1 MRTIFVRCG
10 VLMKLSRFTL
20 AILFP
25 LPLLAAETATDI
37 ETISVS
43 TTRSSYPVSTVPA
56 TITVIDQE
64 ELKAQ
69 LAVTQ
74 DLSQILGNLLPS
86 FSPSRQKL
94 TANGETLR
102 GREPLYMIDGVP
114 QSTPLRNGSRDG
126 NTIDPAMIERI
137 EVIRGANAIQG
148 MGASGGIINI
158 ITKSPGEQKHQVS
171 LSGTV
176 PTTGGSDTQS
186 YKASYLFSEQFADV
200 SLVTGA
206 AFNKTGLYLDGDG
219 KPIGVDTTQGDTMDS
234 DTVDLFIKSKWQIS
248 DTQSLQFMINHFDL
262 KGNNNYITVNG
273 NAAAGVPTTSKPGVT
288 EGKPSQNKVTS
299 ASVDYQHQGIAGG
312 QLNLQLFAQDFASMF
327 GGSRAAVFQDPALG
341 SNIFD
346 QSQNISE
353 KIGSRLTWFKADLA
367 NSGLDLSTGLDW
379 LQDSTYQELVM
390 SNRNWVPETEFTN
403 YAPFVQLRYNQ
414 IKNWTFSAGARY
426 EYGQLSVEDFTTL
439 ASSNSSFV
447 KGGEPSFNELLHNF
461 GVVHQWSDS
470 IRVYAS
476 YSEGFSMPDVGRVL
490 RAINKPNQSVAQF
503 LNLQPVVS
511 DNAELGIELTESSY
525 RLQMSYFQSDS
536 DLGSRLQAD
545 ADGIYSVMR
554 EKTEISGFEAEG
566 EYNLSDNSTLGF
578 SYARTEGRYD
588 SNSDGLVDKD
598 LGGINIA
605 PERLNLYWLR
615 QWPMQLSSRV
625 QFSQLFD
632 VDYNDGS
639 SFDGYHT
646 LDLSGRYDT
655 NHWGSWTL
663 GLENALDKQYITY
676 YSQTTPANS
685 SYFAGL
691 GRSLNLNWQM
701 AF

>member
-1 MRTIFVRCG
+1 
-10 VLMKLSRFTL
+10 MKLSRL
-20 AILFP
+20 AMALALP

-43 TTRSSYPVSTVPA
+43 ATRSSYPVSTVPA

-64 ELKAQ
+64 ELKSQ

-126 NTIDPAMIERI
+126 NTIDPSMIERI
-137 EVIRGANAIQG
+137 EIIRGANAIQG

-158 ITKSPGEQKHQVS
+158 ITKSPGEHKHQVS
-171 LSGTV
+171 LSGSV
-176 PTTGGSDTQS
+176 PTAGGSDTQS
-186 YKASYLFSEQFADV
+186 YKASYLFSEQFDDV

-206 AFNKTGLYLDGDG
+206 AFNKTGLYLDGNG
-219 KPIGVDTTQGDTMDS
+219 NPIGVDTTQGDTMDS
-234 DTVDLFIKSKWQIS
+234 DTVDLFIKSKWQM
-248 DTQSLQFMINHFDL
+248 TEAQSLQLMVNHFDL
-262 KGNNNYITVNG
+262 KGNNNYVTVNG
-273 NAAAGVPTTSKPGVT
+273 NAAAGIPTTSARGVT

-299 ASVDYQHQGIAGG
+299 ASLDYQHQDIAGG

-341 SNIFD
+341 TNIFD

-353 KIGSRLTWFKADLA
+353 KIGSRLTYFRADLA
-367 NSGLDLSTGLDW
+367 DTGVDLSTGLDW

-390 SNRNWVPETEFTN
+390 TNRNWVPETEFIN

-426 EYGQLSVEDFTTL
+426 EYGQLSVADFTTL
-439 ASSNSSFV
+439 ASSNSSV
-447 KGGEPSFNELLHNF
+447 VTGGEPSFNELLKNF

-470 IRVYAS
+470 VRFYAS

-511 DNAELGIELTESSY
+511 DNAEVGIELTEDKY
-525 RLQMSYFQSDS
+525 RLQLSYFQSDS

-554 EKTEISGFEAEG
+554 EQTEISGFEAEG
-566 EYNLSDNSTLGF
+566 EYNLNDNSTLGF
-578 SYARTEGRYD
+578 TYASTDGRYD
-588 SNSDGLVDKD
+588 SNNDGQVDKD

-605 PERLNLYWLR
+605 PERLNLYWLQ

-625 QFSQLFD
+625 QISQLFD

-655 NHWGSWTL
+655 NNWGSWTL

-691 GRSLNLNWQM
+691 GRTLNLNWQM

>member
-1 MRTIFVRCG
+1 MRTIFVSCG
-10 VLMKLSRFTL
+10 EVMKLSRL
-20 AILFP
+20 ALALVLP
-25 LPLLAAETATDI
+25 LPLLAAEKATDI

-43 TTRSSYPVSTVPA
+43 ATRSSYPVSTVPA

-126 NTIDPAMIERI
+126 NTIDPSMIERI
-137 EVIRGANAIQG
+137 EIIRGANAIQG

-158 ITKSPGEQKHQVS
+158 ITKSPGEHRHQVS
-171 LSGTV
+171 LSGSV
-176 PTTGGSDTQS
+176 PTTAGSDTQS
-186 YKASYLFSEQFADV
+186 YKASYLFSEQFDDV

-206 AFNKTGLYLDGDG
+206 ALNKTGLYLDGDG
-219 KPIGVDTTQGDTMDS
+219 NPIGVDTTQGDTMDS
-234 DTVDLFIKSKWQIS
+234 DTVDLFIKTKWQM
-248 DTQSLQFMINHFDL
+248 TEAQSLQLMVNHFDL
-262 KGNNNYITVNG
+262 KGNNNYVTVNG
-273 NAAAGVPTTSKPGVT
+273 NAAAGIPTTSARGVT

-299 ASVDYQHQGIAGG
+299 ASLDYQHQAIAGG
-312 QLNLQLFAQDFASMF
+312 QLSLQLFAQDFASMF

-341 SNIFD
+341 ANIFD

-353 KIGSRLTWFKADLA
+353 KIGSRLTWFRADLA
-367 NSGLDLSTGLDW
+367 DTGVDLSTGLDW

-390 SNRNWVPETEFTN
+390 TNRNWVPETEFTN

-426 EYGQLSVEDFTTL
+426 EYGRLSVADFTTL

-447 KGGEPSFNELLHNF
+447 TGGEPSFNELLQNF
-461 GVVHQWSDS
+461 GVVHQWSDTV
-470 IRVYAS
+470 RLYAS

-511 DNAELGIELTESSY
+511 DNAEVGIELTENNY
-525 RLQMSYFQSDS
+525 RLQLSYFQSDS

-554 EKTEISGFEAEG
+554 EQTEISGFEAEG
-566 EYNLSDNSTLGF
+566 EYNLNDNSTLGF
-578 SYARTEGRYD
+578 TYARTDGRYD
-588 SNSDGLVDKD
+588 SNNDGQVDKD

-605 PERLNLYWLR
+605 PERLNLYWLH
-615 QWPMQLSSRV
+615 QWPLQLSSRV

-655 NHWGSWTL
+655 ANWGSWTL

-691 GRSLNLNWQM
+691 GRTLNLNWQM

>member
-1 MRTIFVRCG
+1 
-10 VLMKLSRFTL
+10 MKLSRL
-20 AILFP
+20 ALALALP

-43 TTRSSYPVSTVPA
+43 ATRSSYPVSTVPA

-64 ELKAQ
+64 ELKSQ

-126 NTIDPAMIERI
+126 NTIDPSMIERI
-137 EVIRGANAIQG
+137 EIIRGANAIQG

-158 ITKSPGEQKHQVS
+158 ITKSPGEHKHQVS
-171 LSGTV
+171 LSGSV
-176 PTTGGSDTQS
+176 PTAGGSDTQS
-186 YKASYLFSEQFADV
+186 YKASYLFSEQFDDV

-206 AFNKTGLYLDGDG
+206 ALNKTGLYLDGNG
-219 KPIGVDTTQGDTMDS
+219 NPIGVDTTQGDTMDS
-234 DTVDLFIKSKWQIS
+234 DTVDLFVKSKWQM
-248 DTQSLQFMINHFDL
+248 TEAQSLQLMINHFDL
-262 KGNNNYITVNG
+262 KGNNNYVTVNG
-273 NAAAGVPTTSKPGVT
+273 NAAAGVPTTSARGVT

-299 ASVDYQHQGIAGG
+299 ASLDYQHQDIAGG

-341 SNIFD
+341 AAIFD

-353 KIGSRLTWFKADLA
+353 KIGSRLTYFRADLA
-367 NSGLDLSTGLDW
+367 DTGLDLSTGLDW

-390 SNRNWVPETEFTN
+390 TNRNWVPETEFTN
-403 YAPFVQLRYNQ
+403 YAPFIQLRYNQ

-426 EYGQLSVEDFTTL
+426 EYGQLSVADFTTL

-447 KGGEPSFNELLHNF
+447 SGGEPSFNELLKNF

-470 IRVYAS
+470 VRLYAS

-511 DNAELGIELTESSY
+511 DNAEVGIELTEDKY
-525 RLQMSYFQSDS
+525 RLQLSYFQSNS

-554 EKTEISGFEAEG
+554 EQTEISGFEAEG
-566 EYNLSDNSTLGF
+566 EYNLSENSSLGF
-578 SYARTEGRYD
+578 TYARTDGRYD
-588 SNSDGLVDKD
+588 SNNDGQVDKD

-605 PERLNLYWLR
+605 PERLNLYWLQ

-625 QFSQLFD
+625 QISQLFD
-632 VDYNDGS
+632 VNYNDGS

-655 NHWGSWTL
+655 NNWGSWTL

-691 GRSLNLNWQM
+691 GRTLNLNWQM

>member
-1 MRTIFVRCG
+1 MRFVPR
-10 VLMKLSRFTL
+10 
-20 AILFP
+20 
-25 LPLLAAETATDI
+25 
-37 ETISVS
+37 
-43 TTRSSYPVSTVPA
+43 
-56 TITVIDQE
+56 
-64 ELKAQ
+64 
-69 LAVTQ
+69 
-74 DLSQILGNLLPS
+74 
-86 FSPSRQKL
+86 
-94 TANGETLR
+94 
-102 GREPLYMIDGVP
+102 
-114 QSTPLRNGSRDG
+114 
-126 NTIDPAMIERI
+126 
-137 EVIRGANAIQG
+137 
-148 MGASGGIINI
+148 
-158 ITKSPGEQKHQVS
+158 
-171 LSGTV
+171 
-176 PTTGGSDTQS
+176 
-186 YKASYLFSEQFADV
+186 SEQFDDV

-206 AFNKTGLYLDGDG
+206 AFNKTGLYLDGNG
-219 KPIGVDTTQGDTMDS
+219 NPIGVDTTQGDTMDS
-234 DTVDLFIKSKWQIS
+234 DTVDLFIKSKWQM
-248 DTQSLQFMINHFDL
+248 TEVQSLQLMINHFDL
-262 KGNNNYITVNG
+262 KGNNNYVTVNG
-273 NAAAGVPTTSKPGVT
+273 NAAAGIPTTSARGVT

-299 ASVDYQHQGIAGG
+299 ASLDYQHQDIAGG

-341 SNIFD
+341 TNIFD

-353 KIGSRLTWFKADLA
+353 KIGSRLTYFRADLA
-367 NSGLDLSTGLDW
+367 ETGVDLSTGLDW

-390 SNRNWVPETEFTN
+390 TNRNWVPETEFTN

-426 EYGQLSVEDFTTL
+426 EYGQLSVADFTTL
-439 ASSNSSFV
+439 ASSNSSV
-447 KGGEPSFNELLHNF
+447 VSGGEPSFNELLKNF

-470 IRVYAS
+470 VRVYAS

-511 DNAELGIELTESSY
+511 DNAEVGIELTEDKY
-525 RLQMSYFQSDS
+525 RLQLSYFQSDS

-554 EKTEISGFEAEG
+554 EQTEISGFEAEG
-566 EYNLSDNSTLGF
+566 EYNLNDNSTLGF
-578 SYARTEGRYD
+578 TYARTDGHYD
-588 SNSDGLVDKD
+588 SNNDSQVDKD

-605 PERLNLYWLR
+605 PERLNLYWLQ

-625 QFSQLFD
+625 QISQLFD

-655 NHWGSWTL
+655 NNWGSWTL

-691 GRSLNLNWQM
+691 GRTLNLNWQM

>member
-1 MRTIFVRCG
+1 
-10 VLMKLSRFTL
+10 MKLSRFTL

-43 TTRSSYPVSTVPA
+43 ATRSSYPVSTVPA

-171 LSGTV
+171 LSGSV

-186 YKASYLFSEQFADV
+186 YKASYLFSEQFDDV

-248 DTQSLQFMINHFDL
+248 EAQSLQFMINHFDL
-262 KGNNNYITVNG
+262 KGNNNYVTVNG
-273 NAAAGVPTTSKPGVT
+273 NAAAEVPTTSKPGVT

-299 ASVDYQHQGIAGG
+299 ASVDYQHQDIAGG

-341 SNIFD
+341 TNIFD

-353 KIGSRLTWFKADLA
+353 KIGSRLTWFKTDFA

-390 SNRNWVPETEFTN
+390 TDRNWVPETEFTN

-414 IKNWTFSAGARY
+414 ITNWTFSAGTRY

-511 DNAELGIELTESSY
+511 DNTELGIELTESSY
-525 RLQMSYFQSDS
+525 RLQLSYFQSDS

-578 SYARTEGRYD
+578 TYARTEGRYD

-605 PERLNLYWLR
+605 PERLNLYWLH

>member
-1 MRTIFVRCG
+1 MRTIFVSLG
-10 VLMKLSRFTL
+10 EVMKLSRL
-20 AILFP
+20 AMALALP
-25 LPLLAAETATDI
+25 LPLLAAESTTEI

-43 TTRSSYPVSTVPA
+43 ATRSSYPVSTVPA

-64 ELKAQ
+64 ELKSQ

-126 NTIDPAMIERI
+126 NTIDPSMIERI
-137 EVIRGANAIQG
+137 EIIRGANAIQG

-158 ITKSPGEQKHQVS
+158 ITKSPGEHKHQVS
-171 LSGTV
+171 LSGSV
-176 PTTGGSDTQS
+176 PTAGGSDTQS
-186 YKASYLFSEQFADV
+186 YKASYLFSEQFDDV

-206 AFNKTGLYLDGDG
+206 AFNKTGLYLDGNG
-219 KPIGVDTTQGDTMDS
+219 NPIGVDTTQGDTMDS
-234 DTVDLFIKSKWQIS
+234 DTVDLFIKSKWQMT
-248 DTQSLQFMINHFDL
+248 DAQSLQLMINHFDL
-262 KGNNNYITVNG
+262 KGNNNYVTVPG
-273 NAAAGVPTTSKPGVT
+273 NAAQGIPTTSARGVT

-299 ASVDYQHQGIAGG
+299 ASLDYQHQDIAGG

-341 SNIFD
+341 AAIFD

-353 KIGSRLTWFKADLA
+353 KVGSRLTYFRADLA
-367 NSGLDLSTGLDW
+367 DTGVDLSTGLDW

-390 SNRNWVPETEFTN
+390 TNRNWVPETEFTN

-426 EYGQLSVEDFTTL
+426 EYGQLSVADFTTL

-447 KGGEPSFNELLHNF
+447 TGGEPSFNELLKNF

-511 DNAELGIELTESSY
+511 DNAEVGIELTEDKY
-525 RLQMSYFQSDS
+525 RLQLSYFQSDS

-554 EKTEISGFEAEG
+554 EQTEISGFEAEG
-566 EYNLSDNSTLGF
+566 EYNLTDNSSLGF
-578 SYARTEGRYD
+578 TYARTDGRYD
-588 SNSDGLVDKD
+588 SNNDGQVDKD

-605 PERLNLYWLR
+605 PERLNLYWLQ

-625 QFSQLFD
+625 QLSQLFD

-655 NHWGSWTL
+655 NNWGSWTL

-691 GRSLNLNWQM
+691 GRTLNLNWQM

>member
-43 TTRSSYPVSTVPA
+43 ATRSSYPVSTVPA

-171 LSGTV
+171 LSGSV

-186 YKASYLFSEQFADV
+186 YKASYLFSEQFDDV

-248 DTQSLQFMINHFDL
+248 EAQSLQFMINHFDL
-262 KGNNNYITVNG
+262 KGNNNYVTVNG
-273 NAAAGVPTTSKPGVT
+273 NAAAEVPTTSKPGVT

-299 ASVDYQHQGIAGG
+299 ASVDYQHQDIAGG

-341 SNIFD
+341 TNIFD

-353 KIGSRLTWFKADLA
+353 KIGSRLTWFKTDFA

-390 SNRNWVPETEFTN
+390 TDRNWVPETEFTN

-414 IKNWTFSAGARY
+414 ITNWTFSAGTRY

-511 DNAELGIELTESSY
+511 DNTELGIELTESSY
-525 RLQMSYFQSDS
+525 RLQLSYFQSDS

-578 SYARTEGRYD
+578 TYARTEGRYD

-605 PERLNLYWLR
+605 PERLNLYWLH

>member
-248 DTQSLQFMINHFDL
+248 DAQSLQFMINHFDL

-341 SNIFD
+341 TNIFD

-605 PERLNLYWLR
+605 PERLNLYWLQ

>member
-1 MRTIFVRCG
+1 
-10 VLMKLSRFTL
+10 MKLSRL
-20 AILFP
+20 AMALALP
-25 LPLLAAETATDI
+25 LPLLAAESTTEI

-43 TTRSSYPVSTVPA
+43 ATRSSYPVSTVPA

-64 ELKAQ
+64 ELKSQ

-126 NTIDPAMIERI
+126 NTIDPSMIERI
-137 EVIRGANAIQG
+137 EIIRGANAIQG

-158 ITKSPGEQKHQVS
+158 ITKSPGEHKHQVS
-171 LSGTV
+171 LSGSV
-176 PTTGGSDTQS
+176 PTAGGSDTQS
-186 YKASYLFSEQFADV
+186 YKASYLFSEQFDDV

-206 AFNKTGLYLDGDG
+206 AFNKTGLYLDGNG
-219 KPIGVDTTQGDTMDS
+219 NPIGVDTTQGDTMDS
-234 DTVDLFIKSKWQIS
+234 DTVDLFIKSKWQM
-248 DTQSLQFMINHFDL
+248 TKVQSLQLMINHFDL
-262 KGNNNYITVNG
+262 KGNNNYVTVQG
-273 NAAAGVPTTSKPGVT
+273 NAAQGIPTTSARGVT

-299 ASVDYQHQGIAGG
+299 ASLDYQHQDIAGG
-312 QLNLQLFAQDFASMF
+312 QLNLQVFAQDFASMF

-341 SNIFD
+341 AAIFD

-353 KIGSRLTWFKADLA
+353 KVGSRLTYFRADLA
-367 NSGLDLSTGLDW
+367 DTGVDLSTGLDW

-390 SNRNWVPETEFTN
+390 TNRNWVPETEFTN

-426 EYGQLSVEDFTTL
+426 EYGQLSVADFTTL

-447 KGGEPSFNELLHNF
+447 TGGEPSFNELLKNF

-511 DNAELGIELTESSY
+511 DNAEVGIELTEDKY
-525 RLQMSYFQSDS
+525 RLQLSYFQSDS

-554 EKTEISGFEAEG
+554 EQTEISGFEAEG

-578 SYARTEGRYD
+578 TYARTDGRYD
-588 SNSDGLVDKD
+588 SNNDGQVDKD

-605 PERLNLYWLR
+605 PERLNLYWLQ

-625 QFSQLFD
+625 QLSQLFD

-639 SFDGYHT
+639 SFYGYHT

-655 NHWGSWTL
+655 NNWGSWTL

-691 GRSLNLNWQM
+691 GRTLNLNWQM

>member
-1 MRTIFVRCG
+1 MRAILISCDEV
-10 VLMKLSRFTL
+10 MKLSRL
-20 AILFP
+20 ALALALP
-25 LPLLAAETATDI
+25 LPLLAAETASDI

-43 TTRSSYPVSTVPA
+43 ATRSSYPVSTVPA

-64 ELKAQ
+64 ELKSQ

-137 EVIRGANAIQG
+137 EIIRGANAIQG

-158 ITKSPGEQKHQVS
+158 ITKSPGEHKHQVS
-171 LSGTV
+171 LSGSV
-176 PTTGGSDTQS
+176 PTAGGSDIQS
-186 YKASYLFSEQFADV
+186 YKASYLFSEQFDDV

-206 AFNKTGLYLDGDG
+206 ALNKTGLYLDGDG
-219 KPIGVDTTQGDTMDS
+219 NPIGVDTTQGDTMDS
-234 DTVDLFIKSKWQIS
+234 DTVDLFIKSKWQM
-248 DTQSLQFMINHFDL
+248 TKAQSLQLMINHFDL
-262 KGNNNYITVNG
+262 KGNNNYVTVNG
-273 NAAAGVPTTSKPGVT
+273 NAAEGIPTTSARGVT

-299 ASVDYQHQGIAGG
+299 ASLDYQHQDIAGG

-327 GGSRAAVFQDPALG
+327 GGSRAAVFQDPAFG
-341 SNIFD
+341 AAIFD

-353 KIGSRLTWFKADLA
+353 KIGSRLTYFRADLA
-367 NSGLDLSTGLDW
+367 DTGLDLSTGLDW

-390 SNRNWVPETEFTN
+390 TNRNWVPETEFTN

-426 EYGQLSVEDFTTL
+426 EYGQLSVADFTTL

-447 KGGEPSFNELLHNF
+447 SGGEPSFNELLKNF

-470 IRVYAS
+470 IRFYAS

-511 DNAELGIELTESSY
+511 DNAEVGIELTEDQY
-525 RLQMSYFQSDS
+525 RLQLSYFQSDS
-536 DLGSRLQAD
+536 NLGSRLQAD

-554 EKTEISGFEAEG
+554 EQTEISGFEVEG
-566 EYNLSDNSTLGF
+566 EYNLSENSSLGF
-578 SYARTEGRYD
+578 TYARTDGRYD
-588 SNSDGLVDKD
+588 SNNDGQVDKD

-605 PERLNLYWLR
+605 PERLNLYWLQ

-625 QFSQLFD
+625 QVSQLFD

-639 SFDGYHT
+639 SFEGYQM

-655 NHWGSWTL
+655 NNWGSWTL

-691 GRSLNLNWQM
+691 GRTLNLNWQM

>member
-1 MRTIFVRCG
+1 
-10 VLMKLSRFTL
+10 MKLSRL
-20 AILFP
+20 AMALALP
-25 LPLLAAETATDI
+25 LPLLAAESTTEI

-43 TTRSSYPVSTVPA
+43 ATRSSYPVSTVPA

-64 ELKAQ
+64 ELKSQ

-126 NTIDPAMIERI
+126 NTIDPSMIERI
-137 EVIRGANAIQG
+137 EIIRGANAIQG

-158 ITKSPGEQKHQVS
+158 ITKSPGEHKHQVS
-171 LSGTV
+171 LSGSV
-176 PTTGGSDTQS
+176 PTAGGSDTQG
-186 YKASYLFSEQFADV
+186 YKASYLFSEQFDDV

-206 AFNKTGLYLDGDG
+206 AFNKTGLYLDGNG
-219 KPIGVDTTQGDTMDS
+219 NPIGVDTTQGDTMDS
-234 DTVDLFIKSKWQIS
+234 DTVDLFIKSKWQM
-248 DTQSLQFMINHFDL
+248 TKVQSLQLMINHFDL
-262 KGNNNYITVNG
+262 KGNNNYVTVPG
-273 NAAAGVPTTSKPGVT
+273 NAAQGIPTTSARGVT

-299 ASVDYQHQGIAGG
+299 ASLDYQHQDIAGG

-341 SNIFD
+341 AAIFD

-353 KIGSRLTWFKADLA
+353 KVGSRLTYFRADLA
-367 NSGLDLSTGLDW
+367 DTGVDLSTGLDW

-390 SNRNWVPETEFTN
+390 TNRNWVPETEFTN

-426 EYGQLSVEDFTTL
+426 EYGQLSVADFTTL

-447 KGGEPSFNELLHNF
+447 TGGEPSFNELLKNF

-511 DNAELGIELTESSY
+511 DNAEVGIELTEDNY
-525 RLQMSYFQSDS
+525 RLQLSYFQSDS

-554 EKTEISGFEAEG
+554 EQTEISGFEAEG
-566 EYNLSDNSTLGF
+566 EYNLTDNSSLGF
-578 SYARTEGRYD
+578 TYARTDGRYD
-588 SNSDGLVDKD
+588 SNNDGQVDKD

-605 PERLNLYWLR
+605 PERLNLYWLQ

-625 QFSQLFD
+625 QLSQLFD

-655 NHWGSWTL
+655 NNWGSWTL

-691 GRSLNLNWQM
+691 GRTLNLNWQM

>member
-1 MRTIFVRCG
+1 
-10 VLMKLSRFTL
+10 MKLSRL
-20 AILFP
+20 AMALALP
-25 LPLLAAETATDI
+25 LPLLAAESTTEI

-43 TTRSSYPVSTVPA
+43 ATRSSYPVSTVPA

-64 ELKAQ
+64 ELKSQ

-126 NTIDPAMIERI
+126 NTIDPSMIERI
-137 EVIRGANAIQG
+137 EIIRGANAIQG

-158 ITKSPGEQKHQVS
+158 ITKSPGEHKHQVS
-171 LSGTV
+171 LSGSV
-176 PTTGGSDTQS
+176 PTAGGSDTQG
-186 YKASYLFSEQFADV
+186 YKASYLFSEQFDDV

-206 AFNKTGLYLDGDG
+206 AFNKTGLYLDGNG
-219 KPIGVDTTQGDTMDS
+219 NPIGVDTTQGDTMDS
-234 DTVDLFIKSKWQIS
+234 DTVDLFIKSKWQM
-248 DTQSLQFMINHFDL
+248 TKVQSLQLMINHFDL
-262 KGNNNYITVNG
+262 KGNNNYVTVNG
-273 NAAAGVPTTSKPGVT
+273 NAAAGIPTTSARGVT

-299 ASVDYQHQGIAGG
+299 ASLDYQHQDIAGG

-341 SNIFD
+341 AAIFD

-353 KIGSRLTWFKADLA
+353 KVGSRLTYFRADLA
-367 NSGLDLSTGLDW
+367 DTGVDLSTGLDW

-390 SNRNWVPETEFTN
+390 TNRNWVPETEFTN

-426 EYGQLSVEDFTTL
+426 EYGQLSVADFTTL

-447 KGGEPSFNELLHNF
+447 TGGEPSFNELLKNF

-511 DNAELGIELTESSY
+511 DNAEVGIELTEDNY
-525 RLQMSYFQSDS
+525 RLQLSYFQSDS

-554 EKTEISGFEAEG
+554 EQTEISGFEAEG
-566 EYNLSDNSTLGF
+566 EYNLTDNSSLGF
-578 SYARTEGRYD
+578 TYARTDGRYD
-588 SNSDGLVDKD
+588 SNNDGQVDKD

-605 PERLNLYWLR
+605 PERLNLYWLQ

-625 QFSQLFD
+625 QLSQLFD

-655 NHWGSWTL
+655 NNWGSWTL

-691 GRSLNLNWQM
+691 GRTLNLNWQM

>member
-1 MRTIFVRCG
+1 
-10 VLMKLSRFTL
+10 MKLSRL
-20 AILFP
+20 AMALALP
-25 LPLLAAETATDI
+25 LPLLAAESTTEI

-43 TTRSSYPVSTVPA
+43 ATRSSYPVSTVPA

-64 ELKAQ
+64 ELKSQ

-126 NTIDPAMIERI
+126 NTIDPSMIERI
-137 EVIRGANAIQG
+137 EIIRGANAIQG

-158 ITKSPGEQKHQVS
+158 ITKSPGEHKHQVS
-171 LSGTV
+171 LSGSV
-176 PTTGGSDTQS
+176 PTAGGSDTQS
-186 YKASYLFSEQFADV
+186 YKASYLFSEQFDDV

-206 AFNKTGLYLDGDG
+206 AFNKTGLYLDGNG
-219 KPIGVDTTQGDTMDS
+219 NPIGVDTTQGDTMDS
-234 DTVDLFIKSKWQIS
+234 DTVDLFIKSKWQM
-248 DTQSLQFMINHFDL
+248 TKVQSLQLMINHFDL
-262 KGNNNYITVNG
+262 KGNNNYVTVNG
-273 NAAAGVPTTSKPGVT
+273 NAAAGIPTTSARGVT

-299 ASVDYQHQGIAGG
+299 ASLDYQHQDIAGG

-341 SNIFD
+341 AAIFD

-353 KIGSRLTWFKADLA
+353 KVGSRLTYFRADLA
-367 NSGLDLSTGLDW
+367 DTGVDLSTGLDW

-390 SNRNWVPETEFTN
+390 TNRNWVPETEFTN

-426 EYGQLSVEDFTTL
+426 EYGQLSVADFTTL

-447 KGGEPSFNELLHNF
+447 TGGEPSFNELLKNF

-511 DNAELGIELTESSY
+511 DNAEVGIELTEDKY
-525 RLQMSYFQSDS
+525 RLQLSYFQSNS

-554 EKTEISGFEAEG
+554 EQTEISGFEAEG
-566 EYNLSDNSTLGF
+566 EYNLTDNSSLGF
-578 SYARTEGRYD
+578 TYARTDGRYD
-588 SNSDGLVDKD
+588 SNNDGQVDKD

-605 PERLNLYWLR
+605 PERLNLYWLQ

-625 QFSQLFD
+625 QLSQLFD

-655 NHWGSWTL
+655 NNWGSWTL

-691 GRSLNLNWQM
+691 GRTLNLNWQM

>member
-1 MRTIFVRCG
+1 
-10 VLMKLSRFTL
+10 MKLSRL
-20 AILFP
+20 AMALALP

-43 TTRSSYPVSTVPA
+43 ATRSSYPVSTVPA

-64 ELKAQ
+64 ELKSQ

-126 NTIDPAMIERI
+126 NTIDPSMIERI
-137 EVIRGANAIQG
+137 EIIRGANAIQG

-171 LSGTV
+171 LSGSV
-176 PTTGGSDTQS
+176 PTAGGSDTQS
-186 YKASYLFSEQFADV
+186 YKASYLFSEQFDDV

-206 AFNKTGLYLDGDG
+206 AFNKTGLYLDGNG
-219 KPIGVDTTQGDTMDS
+219 NPIGVDTTQGDTMDS
-234 DTVDLFIKSKWQIS
+234 DTVDLFIKSKWQM
-248 DTQSLQFMINHFDL
+248 TELQSLQLMINHFDL
-262 KGNNNYITVNG
+262 KGNNNYVTVNG
-273 NAAAGVPTTSKPGVT
+273 NAAAGIPTTSARGVT

-299 ASVDYQHQGIAGG
+299 ASLDYQHQDIAGG

-341 SNIFD
+341 AAIFD

-353 KIGSRLTWFKADLA
+353 KVGSRLTYFRADLA
-367 NSGLDLSTGLDW
+367 DTGVDLSTGLDW

-390 SNRNWVPETEFTN
+390 TNRNWVPETEFTN

-426 EYGQLSVEDFTTL
+426 EYGQLSVADFTTL

-447 KGGEPSFNELLHNF
+447 TGGEPSFNELLKNF

-470 IRVYAS
+470 VRVYAS

-511 DNAELGIELTESSY
+511 DNAEVGIELTEDQY
-525 RLQMSYFQSDS
+525 RLQLSYFQSDS

-554 EKTEISGFEAEG
+554 EQTEISGFEAEG
-566 EYNLSDNSTLGF
+566 EYNLTDNSSLGF
-578 SYARTEGRYD
+578 TYARTDGRYD
-588 SNSDGLVDKD
+588 SNNDGQVDKD

-605 PERLNLYWLR
+605 PERLNLYWLQ

-625 QFSQLFD
+625 QISQLFD

-655 NHWGSWTL
+655 NNWGSWTL

-691 GRSLNLNWQM
+691 GRTLNLNWQM

>member
-1 MRTIFVRCG
+1 
-10 VLMKLSRFTL
+10 MKLSRL
-20 AILFP
+20 ALALALP

-43 TTRSSYPVSTVPA
+43 ATRSSYPVSTVPA

-64 ELKAQ
+64 ELKSQ

-126 NTIDPAMIERI
+126 NTIDPSMIERI
-137 EVIRGANAIQG
+137 EIIRGANAIQG

-158 ITKSPGEQKHQVS
+158 ITKSPGEHKHQVS
-171 LSGTV
+171 LSGSV
-176 PTTGGSDTQS
+176 PTAGGSDTQS
-186 YKASYLFSEQFADV
+186 YKASYLFSEQFDDV

-206 AFNKTGLYLDGDG
+206 ALNKTGLYLDGNG
-219 KPIGVDTTQGDTMDS
+219 NPIGVDTTQGDTMDS
-234 DTVDLFIKSKWQIS
+234 DTVDLFVKSKWQM
-248 DTQSLQFMINHFDL
+248 TEAQSLQLMINHFDL
-262 KGNNNYITVNG
+262 KGNNNYVTVNG
-273 NAAAGVPTTSKPGVT
+273 NAAAGVPTTSARGVT

-299 ASVDYQHQGIAGG
+299 ASLDYQHQDIAGG

-341 SNIFD
+341 AAIFD

-353 KIGSRLTWFKADLA
+353 KIGSRLTYFRADLA
-367 NSGLDLSTGLDW
+367 DTGLDLSTGLDW

-390 SNRNWVPETEFTN
+390 TNRNWVPETEFTN
-403 YAPFVQLRYNQ
+403 YAPFIQLRYNQ

-426 EYGQLSVEDFTTL
+426 EYGQLSVADFTTL

-447 KGGEPSFNELLHNF
+447 SGGEPSFNELLKNF

-470 IRVYAS
+470 VRLYAS

-490 RAINKPNQSVAQF
+490 RAINKPDQSVAQF

-511 DNAELGIELTESSY
+511 DNAEVGIELTEDKY
-525 RLQMSYFQSDS
+525 RLQLSYFQSDS

-554 EKTEISGFEAEG
+554 EQTEISGFEAEG
-566 EYNLSDNSTLGF
+566 EYNLSENSSLGF
-578 SYARTEGRYD
+578 TYARTDGRYD
-588 SNSDGLVDKD
+588 SNNDGQVDKD

-605 PERLNLYWLR
+605 PERLNLYWLQ

-625 QFSQLFD
+625 QISQLFD

-655 NHWGSWTL
+655 NNWGSWTL

-691 GRSLNLNWQM
+691 GRTLNLNWQM

>member
-1 MRTIFVRCG
+1 MRTIFVSLG
-10 VLMKLSRFTL
+10 EVMKLSGLVMAL
-20 AILFP
+20 ALP
-25 LPLLAAETATDI
+25 LPLLAAETASDI

-43 TTRSSYPVSTVPA
+43 ATRSSYPVSTVPA

-64 ELKAQ
+64 ELKSQ

-126 NTIDPAMIERI
+126 NTIDPSMIERI
-137 EVIRGANAIQG
+137 EIIRGANAIQG

-171 LSGTV
+171 LSGSV
-176 PTTGGSDTQS
+176 PTAGGSDTQS
-186 YKASYLFSEQFADV
+186 YKASYLFSEQFDDV

-219 KPIGVDTTQGDTMDS
+219 NPIGVDTTQGDTMDS
-234 DTVDLFIKSKWQIS
+234 DTVDLFIKSKWQM
-248 DTQSLQFMINHFDL
+248 TEAQSLQLMINHFDL
-262 KGNNNYITVNG
+262 KGNNNYVTVPG
-273 NAAAGVPTTSKPGVT
+273 NAAQGIPTTSARGVT

-299 ASVDYQHQGIAGG
+299 ASLDYQHQDIAGG

-327 GGSRAAVFQDPALG
+327 GGSRADAFQDAALG
-341 SNIFD
+341 SGIFD

-353 KIGSRLTWFKADLA
+353 KVGSRLTYFRADLA
-367 NSGLDLSTGLDW
+367 DTGVDLSTGLDW

-390 SNRNWVPETEFTN
+390 TNRIWVPETEFTN

-426 EYGQLSVEDFTTL
+426 EYGQLSVDDFTTL
-439 ASSNSSFV
+439 ASSKSSFV
-447 KGGEPSFNELLHNF
+447 TGGEPSFNELLKNF
-461 GVVHQWSDS
+461 GVVYQWSDS

-490 RAINKPNQSVAQF
+490 RAINTPNQSVAQF
-503 LNLQPVVS
+503 LNLQPVIS
-511 DNAELGIELTESSY
+511 DNAEVGIELTEDKY
-525 RLQMSYFQSDS
+525 RLQLSYFQSDS

-578 SYARTEGRYD
+578 TYARTEGRYD
-588 SNSDGLVDKD
+588 EDKDGQVETD

-605 PERLNLYWLR
+605 PERLNLYWLQ

-625 QFSQLFD
+625 QLSQLFD

-655 NHWGSWTL
+655 NNGGSWTL

-691 GRSLNLNWQM
+691 GRTLNLNWQM

>member
-1 MRTIFVRCG
+1 
-10 VLMKLSRFTL
+10 MKLSRL
-20 AILFP
+20 AMALALP

-43 TTRSSYPVSTVPA
+43 ATRSSYPVSTVPA

-64 ELKAQ
+64 ELKSQ

-126 NTIDPAMIERI
+126 NTIDPSMIERI
-137 EVIRGANAIQG
+137 EIIRGANAIQG

-171 LSGTV
+171 LSGSL
-176 PTTGGSDTQS
+176 PTAGGSDTQS
-186 YKASYLFSEQFADV
+186 YKASYLFSEQFDDV
-200 SLVTGA
+200 SLVIGA
-206 AFNKTGLYLDGDG
+206 AFNKTGLYLDGNG
-219 KPIGVDTTQGDTMDS
+219 NPIGVDITQGDTMDS
-234 DTVDLFIKSKWQIS
+234 DTVDLFIKSKWQM
-248 DTQSLQFMINHFDL
+248 TKVQSLQLMINHFDL
-262 KGNNNYITVNG
+262 KGNNNYVTVNG
-273 NAAAGVPTTSKPGVT
+273 NAAAGIPTTSARGVT
-288 EGKPSQNKVTS
+288 EGKSSQNKVTS
-299 ASVDYQHQGIAGG
+299 ASLDYQHQDIAGG

-341 SNIFD
+341 AAIFD

-353 KIGSRLTWFKADLA
+353 KVGSRLTYFRADLA
-367 NSGLDLSTGLDW
+367 DTGVDLSTGLDW

-390 SNRNWVPETEFTN
+390 TNRNWVPETEFTN

-426 EYGQLSVEDFTTL
+426 EYGQLSVADFTTL

-447 KGGEPSFNELLHNF
+447 TGGEPSFNELLKNF

-470 IRVYAS
+470 VRVYAS

-511 DNAELGIELTESSY
+511 DNAEVGIELTEDNY
-525 RLQMSYFQSDS
+525 RLQLSYFQSDS

-554 EKTEISGFEAEG
+554 EQTEISGFEAEG
-566 EYNLSDNSTLGF
+566 EYNLTENSTLGF
-578 SYARTEGRYD
+578 TYARTDGRYD
-588 SNSDGLVDKD
+588 SNNDGQVDKD

-605 PERLNLYWLR
+605 PERLNLYWLQ

-625 QFSQLFD
+625 QLSQLFD

-655 NHWGSWTL
+655 NNWGSWTL

-691 GRSLNLNWQM
+691 GRTLNLNWQM

>member
-43 TTRSSYPVSTVPA
+43 ATRSSYPVSTVPA

-171 LSGTV
+171 LSGSV

-186 YKASYLFSEQFADV
+186 YKASYLFSEQFDDV

-248 DTQSLQFMINHFDL
+248 EAQSLQFMINHFDL
-262 KGNNNYITVNG
+262 KGNNNYVTVNG

-299 ASVDYQHQGIAGG
+299 ASVDYQHQDIAGG

-341 SNIFD
+341 TNIFD

-353 KIGSRLTWFKADLA
+353 KIGSRLTWFKTDFA

-390 SNRNWVPETEFTN
+390 TDRNWVPETEFTN

-414 IKNWTFSAGARY
+414 ITNWTFSAGTRY

-511 DNAELGIELTESSY
+511 DNTELGIELTESSY
-525 RLQMSYFQSDS
+525 RLQLSYFQSDS

-578 SYARTEGRYD
+578 TYARTEGRYD

-605 PERLNLYWLR
+605 PERLNLYWLH

>member
-1 MRTIFVRCG
+1 
-10 VLMKLSRFTL
+10 MKLSRL
-20 AILFP
+20 AMALALP
-25 LPLLAAETATDI
+25 LPLLAAESTTEI

-43 TTRSSYPVSTVPA
+43 ATRSSYPVSTVPA

-64 ELKAQ
+64 ELKSQ

-126 NTIDPAMIERI
+126 NTIDPSMIERI
-137 EVIRGANAIQG
+137 EIIRGANAIQG

-158 ITKSPGEQKHQVS
+158 ITKSPGEHKHQVS
-171 LSGTV
+171 LSGSV
-176 PTTGGSDTQS
+176 PTAGGSDTQS
-186 YKASYLFSEQFADV
+186 YKASYLFSEQFDDV

-206 AFNKTGLYLDGDG
+206 AFNKTGLYLDGNG
-219 KPIGVDTTQGDTMDS
+219 NPIGVDTTQGDTMDS
-234 DTVDLFIKSKWQIS
+234 DTVDLFIKSKWQM
-248 DTQSLQFMINHFDL
+248 TKVQSLQLMINHFDL
-262 KGNNNYITVNG
+262 KGNNNYVTVPG
-273 NAAAGVPTTSKPGVT
+273 NAAQGIPTTSARGVT

-299 ASVDYQHQGIAGG
+299 ASLDYQHQDIAGG
-312 QLNLQLFAQDFASMF
+312 QLNLQVFAQDFASMF

-341 SNIFD
+341 AAIFD

-353 KIGSRLTWFKADLA
+353 KVGSRLTYFRADLA
-367 NSGLDLSTGLDW
+367 DTGVDLSTGLDW

-390 SNRNWVPETEFTN
+390 TNRNWVPETEFTN

-426 EYGQLSVEDFTTL
+426 EYGQLSVADFTTL

-447 KGGEPSFNELLHNF
+447 TGGEPSFNELLKNF

-511 DNAELGIELTESSY
+511 DNAEVGIELTEDKY
-525 RLQMSYFQSDS
+525 RLQLSYFQSDS

-554 EKTEISGFEAEG
+554 EQTEISGFEAEG
-566 EYNLSDNSTLGF
+566 EYNLTDNSSLGF
-578 SYARTEGRYD
+578 TYARTDGRYD
-588 SNSDGLVDKD
+588 SNNDGQVDKD

-605 PERLNLYWLR
+605 PERLNLYWLQ

-625 QFSQLFD
+625 QLSQLFD

-639 SFDGYHT
+639 SFEGYHT

-655 NHWGSWTL
+655 NNWGSWTL

-691 GRSLNLNWQM
+691 GRTLNLNWQM

>member
-1 MRTIFVRCG
+1 
-10 VLMKLSRFTL
+10 MKLSRL
-20 AILFP
+20 AVALALP
-25 LPLLAAETATDI
+25 LPLLAAETSADI

-43 TTRSSYPVSTVPA
+43 ATRSSYPVSTVPA

-102 GREPLYMIDGVP
+102 GREPLYMVDGVP

-137 EVIRGANAIQG
+137 EIIRGANAIQG

-171 LSGTV
+171 LSGSV
-176 PTTGGSDTQS
+176 PTTGGSDTQN
-186 YKASYLFSEQFADV
+186 YKASYLFSEQFDDV

-206 AFNKTGLYLDGDG
+206 AYNKTGLYLDGEG
-219 KPIGVDTTQGDTMDS
+219 NPIGVDTTQGDTMDS
-234 DTVDLFIKSKWQIS
+234 DAVDLFIKTKWQM
-248 DTQSLQFMINHFDL
+248 TEQQSLQLMINHFDL
-262 KGNNNYITVNG
+262 KGNNNYVTVNG
-273 NAAAGVPTTSKPGVT
+273 NAAQGIPTTSTRGVT

-299 ASVDYQHQGIAGG
+299 ASLDYQHQAIAGG
-312 QLNLQLFAQDFASMF
+312 QLSLQLFAQDFASMF

-341 SNIFD
+341 TNIFD

-353 KIGSRLTWFKADLA
+353 KIGSRLTWFRADVA
-367 NSGLDLSTGLDW
+367 DTGMDLSTGLDW

-414 IKNWTFSAGARY
+414 VKNWTFSAGARY
-426 EYGQLSVEDFTTL
+426 EYGRLSVADFTTL
-439 ASSNSSFV
+439 ASSNSSYV
-447 KGGEPSFNELLHNF
+447 TGGEPSFNELLKNF

-470 IRVYAS
+470 LRLYAS

-490 RAINKPNQSVAQF
+490 RAINKPDQSVAQF

-511 DNAELGIELTESSY
+511 DNAEVGIELTENSY
-525 RLQMSYFQSDS
+525 RLQLSYFQSDS

-554 EKTEISGFEAEG
+554 EQTEISGFEAEG
-566 EYNLSDNSTLGF
+566 EYNLHENSTLGF
-578 SYARTEGRYD
+578 TYARTEGRYD
-588 SNSDGLVDKD
+588 SNKDGQVDKD

-605 PERLNLYWLR
+605 PERLNLYWLQ

-646 LDLSGRYDT
+646 LDLSGRYET
-655 NHWGSWTL
+655 NSWGSWTV

>member
-1 MRTIFVRCG
+1 
-10 VLMKLSRFTL
+10 MKLSRFTL

-248 DTQSLQFMINHFDL
+248 DAQSLQFMINHFDL

-341 SNIFD
+341 TNIFD

-605 PERLNLYWLR
+605 PERLNLYWLQ

>member
-1 MRTIFVRCG
+1 MRTIFVSLG
-10 VLMKLSRFTL
+10 EVMKLSRL
-20 AILFP
+20 AMALALP

-37 ETISVS
+37 ETIHVS
-43 TTRSSYPVSTVPA
+43 ATRSSYPVSTVPA

-64 ELKAQ
+64 ELKSQ

-137 EVIRGANAIQG
+137 EIIRGANAIQG

-158 ITKSPGEQKHQVS
+158 ITKSPGEHKHQVS
-171 LSGTV
+171 LSGSV
-176 PTTGGSDTQS
+176 PTAGGSDTQS
-186 YKASYLFSEQFADV
+186 YKASYLFSEQFDDV

-206 AFNKTGLYLDGDG
+206 AFNKTGLYLDGNG
-219 KPIGVDTTQGDTMDS
+219 NPIGVDTTQGDTMDS
-234 DTVDLFIKSKWQIS
+234 DTVDLFIKSKWQM
-248 DTQSLQFMINHFDL
+248 TEVQSLQLMINHFDL
-262 KGNNNYITVNG
+262 KGNNNYVTVNG
-273 NAAAGVPTTSKPGVT
+273 NAVAGIPTTSARGVT

-299 ASVDYQHQGIAGG
+299 ASLDYQHQDIAGG

-341 SNIFD
+341 TNIFD

-353 KIGSRLTWFKADLA
+353 KIGSRLTYFRADLA
-367 NSGLDLSTGLDW
+367 DTGVDLSTGLDW

-390 SNRNWVPETEFTN
+390 TNRNWVPETEFTN

-426 EYGQLSVEDFTTL
+426 EYGQLSVADFTTL

-447 KGGEPSFNELLHNF
+447 TGGEPSFNELLKNF

-470 IRVYAS
+470 VRLYAS

-511 DNAELGIELTESSY
+511 DNAEVGIELTEDNY
-525 RLQMSYFQSDS
+525 RLQLSYFQSDS

-554 EKTEISGFEAEG
+554 EQTEISGFEAEG
-566 EYNLSDNSTLGF
+566 EYNLNDNSTLGF
-578 SYARTEGRYD
+578 TYARTDGRYD
-588 SNSDGLVDKD
+588 SNSDGQVDKD

-605 PERLNLYWLR
+605 PERLNLYWLQ

-625 QFSQLFD
+625 QISQLFD

-639 SFDGYHT
+639 SFDGYRT

-655 NHWGSWTL
+655 NNWGSWTL

-691 GRSLNLNWQM
+691 GRTLNLNWQM

>member
-1 MRTIFVRCG
+1 MRTIFISCG
-10 VLMKLSRFTL
+10 VVMKLSGFTL
-20 AILFP
+20 ALLFP
-25 LPLLAAETATDI
+25 LPLLAAETATEI

-64 ELKAQ
+64 ELKSQ

-126 NTIDPAMIERI
+126 NTIDPSMIERI

-158 ITKSPGEQKHQVS
+158 ITKSPGERKHQVS
-171 LSGTV
+171 LSGSV
-176 PTTGGSDTQS
+176 PTTGGADTQS
-186 YKASYLFSEQFADV
+186 YKASYLFSEQFDDV

-219 KPIGVDTTQGDTMDS
+219 SPIGVDTTQGDTMDS
-234 DTVDLFIKSKWQIS
+234 DTIDLFIKTKWQM
-248 DTQSLQFMINHFDL
+248 TQVQSLQLMINHFDL
-262 KGNNNYITVNG
+262 KGNNNYVTVNG
-273 NAAAGVPTTSKPGVT
+273 NAAAGIPTTSKPGVT

-299 ASVDYQHQGIAGG
+299 ASLDYQHQDIAGG

-327 GGSRAAVFQDPALG
+327 GGSRAGVFQDPALG
-341 SNIFD
+341 TAIFD

-353 KIGSRLTWFKADLA
+353 KIGSRLTYFRADLA
-367 NSGLDLSTGLDW
+367 DTGVDLSTGLDW

-390 SNRNWVPETEFTN
+390 TNRNWVPETEFTN

-426 EYGQLSVEDFTTL
+426 EYGQLSVDDFTTL

-447 KGGEPSFNELLHNF
+447 TGGEPSFNELLKNF

-511 DNAELGIELTESSY
+511 DNAEVGIELTEDNY
-525 RLQMSYFQSDS
+525 RVQLSYFQSDS

-566 EYNLSDNSTLGF
+566 EYNLNDNSTLGF
-578 SYARTEGRYD
+578 TYARTDGRYD
-588 SNSDGLVDKD
+588 SNSDGQVDKD

-605 PERLNLYWLR
+605 PERFNLYWLQ

-625 QFSQLFD
+625 QLSQLFD

-655 NHWGSWTL
+655 NDWGSWTL

-691 GRSLNLNWQM
+691 GRTLNLNWQM

>member
-1 MRTIFVRCG
+1 
-10 VLMKLSRFTL
+10 MKLSRL
-20 AILFP
+20 AMALALP
-25 LPLLAAETATDI
+25 LPLLAAESTTEI

-43 TTRSSYPVSTVPA
+43 ATRSSYPVSTVPA

-64 ELKAQ
+64 ELKSQ

-126 NTIDPAMIERI
+126 NTIDPSMIERI
-137 EVIRGANAIQG
+137 EIIRGANAIQG

-158 ITKSPGEQKHQVS
+158 ITKSPGEHKHQVS
-171 LSGTV
+171 LSGSV
-176 PTTGGSDTQS
+176 PTAGGSDTQS
-186 YKASYLFSEQFADV
+186 YKASYLFSEQFDDV

-206 AFNKTGLYLDGDG
+206 AFNKTGLYLDGNG
-219 KPIGVDTTQGDTMDS
+219 NPIGVDTTQGDTMDS
-234 DTVDLFIKSKWQIS
+234 DTVDLFIKSKWQMT
-248 DTQSLQFMINHFDL
+248 DVQSLQLMINHFDL
-262 KGNNNYITVNG
+262 KGNNNYVTVPG
-273 NAAAGVPTTSKPGVT
+273 NAAQGIPTTSARGVT

-299 ASVDYQHQGIAGG
+299 ASLDYQHQDIAGG
-312 QLNLQLFAQDFASMF
+312 QLNLQVFAQDFASMF

-341 SNIFD
+341 AAIFD

-353 KIGSRLTWFKADLA
+353 KVGSRLTYFRADLA
-367 NSGLDLSTGLDW
+367 DTGVDLSTGLDW

-390 SNRNWVPETEFTN
+390 TNRNWVPETEFTN

-426 EYGQLSVEDFTTL
+426 EYGQLSVADFTTL

-447 KGGEPSFNELLHNF
+447 TGGEPSFNELLKNF

-503 LNLQPVVS
+503 LNLQPVIS
-511 DNAELGIELTESSY
+511 DNAEVGIELTEDKY
-525 RLQMSYFQSDS
+525 RLQLSYFQSDS

-554 EKTEISGFEAEG
+554 EQTEISGFEAEG
-566 EYNLSDNSTLGF
+566 EYNLTDNSSLGF
-578 SYARTEGRYD
+578 TYARTDGRYD
-588 SNSDGLVDKD
+588 SNNDGQVDKD

-605 PERLNLYWLR
+605 PERLNLYWLQ

-625 QFSQLFD
+625 QLSQLFD

-639 SFDGYHT
+639 SFEGYHT

-655 NHWGSWTL
+655 NNWGSWTL

-691 GRSLNLNWQM
+691 GRTLNLNWQM

>member
-1 MRTIFVRCG
+1 
-10 VLMKLSRFTL
+10 MKLSGLVMAL
-20 AILFP
+20 ALP
-25 LPLLAAETATDI
+25 LPLLAAETASDI

-43 TTRSSYPVSTVPA
+43 ATRSSYPVSTVPA

-64 ELKAQ
+64 ELKSQ

-126 NTIDPAMIERI
+126 NTIDPSMIERI
-137 EVIRGANAIQG
+137 EIIRGANAIQG

-171 LSGTV
+171 LSGSV
-176 PTTGGSDTQS
+176 PTAGGSDTQS
-186 YKASYLFSEQFADV
+186 YKASYLFSEQFDDV

-219 KPIGVDTTQGDTMDS
+219 NPIGVDTTQGDTMDS
-234 DTVDLFIKSKWQIS
+234 DTVDLFIKSKWQM
-248 DTQSLQFMINHFDL
+248 TEAQSLQLMINHFDL
-262 KGNNNYITVNG
+262 KGNNNYVTVPG
-273 NAAAGVPTTSKPGVT
+273 NAAQGIPTTSARGVT

-299 ASVDYQHQGIAGG
+299 ASLDYQHQDIAGG

-327 GGSRAAVFQDPALG
+327 GGSRADAFQDAALG
-341 SNIFD
+341 SGIFD

-353 KIGSRLTWFKADLA
+353 KVGSRLTYFRADLA
-367 NSGLDLSTGLDW
+367 DTGVDLSTGLDW

-390 SNRNWVPETEFTN
+390 TNRIWVPETEFTN

-426 EYGQLSVEDFTTL
+426 EYGQLSVDDFTTL
-439 ASSNSSFV
+439 ASSKSSFV
-447 KGGEPSFNELLHNF
+447 TGGEPSFNELLKNF
-461 GVVHQWSDS
+461 GVVYQWSDS

-490 RAINKPNQSVAQF
+490 RAINTPNQSVAQF
-503 LNLQPVVS
+503 LNLQPVIS
-511 DNAELGIELTESSY
+511 DNAEVGIELTEDKY
-525 RLQMSYFQSDS
+525 RLQLSYFQSDS

-578 SYARTEGRYD
+578 TYARTEGRYD
-588 SNSDGLVDKD
+588 EDKDGQVETD

-605 PERLNLYWLR
+605 PERLNLYWLQ

-625 QFSQLFD
+625 QLSQLFD

-655 NHWGSWTL
+655 NNGGSWTL

-691 GRSLNLNWQM
+691 GRTLNLNWQM